1 MFSLG
6 WSESQLKT
14 ESHGQS
20 AVEHGPKAN
29 KEFVVENIS
38 KDSLKS
44 LHIINNHLTSKNV
57 QVRNITITRD
67 MIKSVKTARKGYKIY
82 QNEKQK
88 NNAKTDDKGFKRKI
102 ITEVIEE
109 VCIQYR

>member
-1 MFSLG
+1 
-6 WSESQLKT
+6 
-14 ESHGQS
+14 
-20 AVEHGPKAN
+20 
-29 KEFVVENIS
+29 
-38 KDSLKS
+38 
-44 LHIINNHLTSKNV
+44 
-57 QVRNITITRD
+57 

-88 NNAKTDDKGFKRKI
+88 NNAKTDYKGFKRKI